1 MKVVKTFSEWLN
13 EGDSKEGF
21 TSAILRNDILGMKK
35 GDIVKVNALEYTQS
49 SESEQVEI
57 IASDDKI
64 YSVDKKV
71 LDIKI

>member
-13 EGDSKEGF
+13 EGDSEDGF
-21 TSAILRNDILGMKK
+21 TSAILRNDLLGMKK

-49 SESEQVEI
+49 ANSEQVEI
-57 IASDDKI
+57 IASDDKK